1 MRVGGRATVELRPP
15 AELVRR
21 VPRAVRRVVERLQRA
36 GHSAHPVGGC
46 VRDLLLGRR
55 VGDWDLTTDARPEQ
69 VTPLFDKVIPT
80 GVEHGTVTVLM
91 GHRPIEVTT
100 YRGESAYS
108 DGRHPDR
115 VVFLDSLEADLE
127 RRDFTINAMALEL
140 TEPRLIDPFGGR
152 RDLQQGLIRAVGRP
166 ADRFAEDGLRPM
178 RAVRFAAVL
187 DFAIEPDTF
196 SAIEPAAPVFRRVA
210 LERIRD
216 ELVKLLAGKRPAK
229 GIELLRR
236 GGLLDHVLPGLAAAY
251 GHPQNRFHRH
261 DVYHH
266 SLRCLEKARG
276 DPVLKLAVL
285 LHDIGKPATAAG
297 PPGEHTF
304 YCHERESA
312 AQADRLLARLRF
324 SNRDRER
331 VRILIANHM
340 FHYEPQWTDGAVRRL
355 IRRVGPER
363 LDDLWEMRRADA
375 WGRGPGL
382 HRALA
387 NLRALQARVD
397 KVLAEQDALTVKDL
411 AIDGR
416 DVMRVLGC
424 APGPRVGQVLDALL
438 ERVLDEPE
446 LNHRDRLLELVAELE
461 HDPCT
466 GGRSGSSHG
475 CG

>member
-1 MRVGGRATVELRPP
+1 MAVGDRESVELAPV
-15 AELVRR
+15 AQVARR
-21 VPRAVRRVVERLQRA
+21 VPRAVRQVVERLQRA
-36 GHSAHPVGGC
+36 GYSAHPVGGC
-46 VRDLLLGRR
+46 VRDSLVGRR

-69 VTPLFDKVIPT
+69 VGPLFDKVIPT
-80 GVEHGTVTVLM
+80 GVEHGTVTVLV
-91 GHRPIEVTT
+91 GRWPIEVTT
-100 YRGESAYS
+100 YRGETAYS

-115 VVFLDSLEADLE
+115 VLFLDSIEADLE
-127 RRDFTINAMALEL
+127 RRDFTINAMALDL
-140 TEPRLIDPFGGR
+140 ATPRLIDPFGGR
-152 RDLQQGLIRAVGRP
+152 RDLRRGLIRAVGRA

-187 DFAIEPDTF
+187 DFEIEPATF
-196 SAIEPAAPVFRRVA
+196 AAIEPAAPVFAKVA
-210 LERIRD
+210 LERIRE
-216 ELVKLLAGKRPAK
+216 ELLKLLGGKRPAK

-236 GGLLDHVLPGLAAAY
+236 GGLLEHVLPGLAAGC

-266 SLRCLEKARG
+266 ALRCLEKARG

-312 AQADRLLARLRF
+312 AQADRMLARLRF

-331 VRILIANHM
+331 VRVLIANHM

-355 IRRVGPER
+355 IRRVGLER

-397 KVLAEQDALTVKDL
+397 KVLAEQDALSVKDL

-424 APGPRVGQVLDALL
+424 GSGPRVGQVLDALL
-438 ERVLDEPE
+438 ERVLDEPA
-446 LNHRDRLLELVAELE
+446 LNRHDRLLELVAEQDRSPGAGTE
-461 HDPCT
+461 PGA
-466 GGRSGSSHG
+466 GGS